1 MKVLVAEDDPVSR
14 RLLQATLIREGY
26 DVVLARDGGEAWK
39 ELQAEDAPRIVI
51 LDWMMPD
58 LDGLEV
64 CRRVREMNRPDYVYI
79 VLLTAKSHRE
89 DLLEGMNAGADDYLV
104 KPCDDQELKVRLQ
117 VGLRIVELQQELL
130 ERSQII
136 QDLVY
141 ALSHDLRTPLLALGM
156 TMNQALEGSFGDL
169 PQKYRQVLDNA
180 LHSNEELL
188 RLAETLL
195 LVARY
200 EANHGND
207 LCEEVDLYNLVKTC
221 KAELEPLWTR
231 KSLDLTLHHEGKS
244 AVIHGS
250 RQELRR
256 LIINLIDNS
265 VKYTPAEGT
274 IDISVADSDRGVTLS
289 VADNGYGVPEEDR
302 AALFSRF
309 WRSKKVERGAGT
321 GLGLYLCRR
330 IVEAHG
336 GSIRYEQNGN
346 QGSVFTFEL
355 PRKPVAQ
362 SRLRGDDGECR
373 REETSSAG

>member
-1 MKVLVAEDDPVSR
+1 MKVLVAEDDAVSR
-14 RLLQATLIREGY
+14 RLLQATLFREGY
-26 DVVLARDGGEAWK
+26 DVVLAKDGLEAW
-39 ELQAEDAPRIVI
+39 EQLQAEDAPRIVI
-51 LDWMMPD
+51 LDWMMPG

-64 CRRVREMNRPDYVYI
+64 CRRVRKMSRSDYVYI

-117 VGLRIVELQQELL
+117 VGLRIVDLQKQLV

-156 TMNQALEGSFGDL
+156 TMNQALEGSFGEL
-169 PQKYRQVLDNA
+169 PQKYRQVLANA

-200 EANHGND
+200 ESNHGAELN
-207 LCEEVDLYNLVKTC
+207 EEVDLYNLAKTC
-221 KAELEPLWTR
+221 RSELEPLSTR
-231 KSLDLTLHHEGKS
+231 KCLTVNLERKGKS
-244 AVIHGS
+244 SVTHGS

-274 IDISVADSDRGVTLS
+274 IDIIVVGGENRVTIS

-309 WRSKKVERGAGT
+309 WRSSKVERGAGT

-330 IVEAHG
+330 IVESHG
-336 GSIRYEQNGN
+336 GSIRYEQNGD
-346 QGSVFTFEL
+346 QGSIFTFEL
-355 PRKPVAQ
+355 PRKPVALGTLGDENGE
-362 SRLRGDDGECR
+362 SRRQQ
-373 REETSSAG
+373 TSSAG